1 MAQSHQPLYSS
12 GERRNTGSPEG
23 RLFIV
28 SAPSGAGKS
37 TLCCAVRRH
46 LGDLAYSVSYTTRP
60 PRQRERQAVDYYYI
74 SEAEFLQGIDEGRW
88 AEWARVHGNYY
99 GTSAR
104 WIEETLNSGRD
115 ILLDIDLQGARQ
127 MVRRFPNAVTIF
139 IMPPSLAE
147 LERRLRQRG
156 ADSLQDIDL
165 RLQNAREEIA
175 QRGFC
180 RHELINDDIGK
191 ATRDLV
197 DLIEGYREGVTRRRP
212 SGDGRGAA
220 E

>member
-1 MAQSHQPLYSS
+1 MAPSHKPFHSS
-12 GERRNTGSPEG
+12 GEHRNTGLPGG

-37 TLCCAVRRH
+37 TLCSAVRKQ

-60 PRQRERQAVDYYYI
+60 PRKGERRAEDYHFI
-74 SEAEFLQGIDEGRW
+74 SEAEFHQGIGEGRW

-104 WIEETLNSGRD
+104 WIQETLNSGRD
-115 ILLDIDLQGARQ
+115 ILMDIDLQGARQ
-127 MVRRFPNAVTIF
+127 MVRRFPDAITIF

-147 LERRLRQRG
+147 LERRLRQRA
-156 ADSLQDIDL
+156 ADSLPDIDL
-165 RLQNAREEIA
+165 RLQNAREEID
-175 QRGFC
+175 QRSFC
-180 RHELINDDIGK
+180 RHELLNDDIGK
-191 ATRDLV
+191 AIQALV
-197 DLIEGYREGVTRRRP
+197 DLIQGYRQGVP
-212 SGDGRGAA
+212 GRSVENVPGAA

>member
-1 MAQSHQPLYSS
+1 VVQSCKPSS
-12 GERRNTGSPEG
+12 SQGERWNTGSPGG

-37 TLCCAVRRH
+37 TLCSAVRRN
-46 LGDLAYSVSYTTRP
+46 LGDLAYSVSYTTRT
-60 PRQRERQAVDYYYI
+60 PRKGERHAVDYYFI
-74 SEAEFLQGIDEGRW
+74 SETEFRQGIDQGRW

-99 GTSAR
+99 GTSAQ

-127 MVRRFPNAVTIF
+127 MVRRFPEAVTIF
-139 IMPPSLAE
+139 IMPPSLSE

-156 ADSLQDIDL
+156 SDSLKDIDL
-165 RLQNAREEIA
+165 RMKNAREEIA
-175 QRGFC
+175 QRSLC

-197 DLIEGYREGVTRRRP
+197 DLIEGYRKGVSCRP
-212 SGDGRGAA
+212 LENCSGAA

>member
-1 MAQSHQPLYSS
+1 MAQSCKPLSS
-12 GERRNTGSPEG
+12 PEEHRNTGSPGG

-37 TLCCAVRRH
+37 TLCSAVRRC
-46 LGDLAYSVSYTTRP
+46 LGGLAYSVSYTTRL
-60 PRQRERQAVDYYYI
+60 PRKGERQAVEYHFI
-74 SEAEFLQGIDEGRW
+74 SEAEFRRGIDQGRW

-104 WIEETLNSGRD
+104 WIQETLNSGRD

-127 MVRRFPNAVTIF
+127 MVRRFPDAVTIF
-139 IMPPSLAE
+139 IMPPSLSE
-147 LERRLRQRG
+147 LERRLRQRA
-156 ADSLQDIDL
+156 ADSQQDIDL
-165 RLQNAREEIA
+165 RLKNAKDEIA
-175 QRGFC
+175 QRNFC

-191 ATRDLV
+191 AVQELV
-197 DLIEGYREGVTRRRP
+197 GLIEGYREGNP
-212 SGDGRGAA
+212 GGPFEGGYGAA

>member
-1 MAQSHQPLYSS
+1 VAQSCKPLSS
-12 GERRNTGSPEG
+12 PGVGRNTGSPGG

-37 TLCCAVRRH
+37 TLCSAVRRD
-46 LGDLAYSVSYTTRP
+46 LEGLAYSVSYTTRP
-60 PRQRERQAVDYYYI
+60 QRKGEHQGVDYHFI
-74 SEAEFLQGIDEGRW
+74 SEAEFRQGIDQGRW

-104 WIEETLNSGRD
+104 WIEETLISGRD

-127 MVRRFPNAVTIF
+127 MVRRFPEAVTIF
-139 IMPPSLAE
+139 IMPPSLLE

-156 ADSLQDIDL
+156 TDRPQDIDL
-165 RLQNAREEIA
+165 RLKNATEEIA
-175 QRGFC
+175 QRSLC

-197 DLIEGYREGVTRRRP
+197 DLIKGYRKGVACRP
-212 SGDGRGAA
+212 LDNGSGAA

>member
-1 MAQSHQPLYSS
+1 MAPSHKPSSLS
-12 GERRNTGSPEG
+12 GEQRNSGSRVG

-37 TLCCAVRRH
+37 TLCSAVRRNI
-46 LGDLAYSVSYTTRP
+46 GDLAYSVSYTTRP
-60 PRQRERQAVDYYYI
+60 PRAGECEAVDYHFI
-74 SEAEFLQGIDEGRW
+74 SEAEFKRGIDEERW

-104 WIEETLNSGRD
+104 WIRETLNSGRD
-115 ILLDIDLQGARQ
+115 ILMDIDLQGARQ
-127 MVRRFPNAVTIF
+127 MVRRFPDAVTIF

-147 LERRLRQRG
+147 LERRLMQRA

-165 RLQNAREEIA
+165 RLQNAREEID

-180 RHELINDDIGK
+180 RHELLNSDIGK
-191 ATRDLV
+191 ATRDLM
-197 DLIEGYREGVTRRRP
+197 DLIEGYRRAAPGRFVQN
-212 SGDGRGAA
+212 DRGAA
-220 E
+220 K

>member
-1 MAQSHQPLYSS
+1 MAQPCKPLSS
-12 GERRNTGSPEG
+12 PGEGRNTGSPGG

-37 TLCCAVRRH
+37 TLCSAVRRQ
-46 LGDLAYSVSYTTRP
+46 LGDLTYSVSYTTRP
-60 PRQRERQAVDYYYI
+60 PRKEERHGVDYHFV
-74 SEAEFLQGIDEGRW
+74 SEADFRQGIDKGRW

-104 WIEETLNSGRD
+104 WIEETLKSGRD

-127 MVRRFPNAVTIF
+127 MVRRFPEAVTIF
-139 IMPPSLAE
+139 IMPPSLSE

-165 RLQNAREEIA
+165 RLKNAREEIA
-175 QRGFC
+175 QRNFC

-197 DLIEGYREGVTRRRP
+197 DLIKGYREGVSCRTLENG
-212 SGDGRGAA
+212 SGAA

>member
-1 MAQSHQPLYSS
+1 VVQTHQPPYPQS
-12 GERRNTGSPEG
+12 EYRNTGSSGG

-37 TLCCAVRRH
+37 TLCSAVRRH

-60 PRQRERQAVDYYYI
+60 PRRGERRGEDYHFV
-74 SEAEFLQGIDEGRW
+74 SEAEFLQGVDQGRW

-115 ILLDIDLQGARQ
+115 ILMDIDLQGARQ
-127 MVRRFPNAVTIF
+127 MARRFPEAVTIF
-139 IMPPSLAE
+139 IMPPSLDE
-147 LERRLRQRG
+147 LERRLRQRA
-156 ADSLQDIDL
+156 ADSLKDIDL
-165 RLQNAREEIA
+165 RLENAREEIA
-175 QRGFC
+175 RRSFC
-180 RHELINDDIGK
+180 RHELVNDNLEE
-191 ATRDLV
+191 ATRELV
-197 DLIEGYREGVTRRRP
+197 ALIESYRAGDAHRP
-212 SGDGRGAA
+212 SENARGAA

>member
-1 MAQSHQPLYSS
+1 MAQTSKPLSS
-12 GERRNTGSPEG
+12 PGDSRNTSSPGG

-37 TLCCAVRRH
+37 TLCSAVRRH
-46 LGDLAYSVSYTTRP
+46 LRDLAYSVSYTTRP
-60 PRQRERQAVDYYYI
+60 PRQGERQGVEYHFVT
-74 SEAEFLQGIDEGRW
+74 EAEFRQGIDQGRW
-88 AEWARVHGNYY
+88 AEWASVHGNYY

-104 WIEETLNSGRD
+104 WIEETLISGRD

-127 MVRRFPNAVTIF
+127 MVGRFPEAVTIF
-139 IMPPSLAE
+139 IMPPSLSE

-156 ADSLQDIDL
+156 SDSLKDIDL
-165 RLQNAREEIA
+165 RMKNAREEIA
-175 QRGFC
+175 QRSLC

-197 DLIEGYREGVTRRRP
+197 DLIEGYRKGVSCRP
-212 SGDGRGAA
+212 LENCSGAA

>member
-1 MAQSHQPLYSS
+1 VALSS
-12 GERRNTGSPEG
+12 KPSSPPGDHRSIGSPGG

-37 TLCCAVRRH
+37 TLCTAVRRH
-46 LGDLAYSVSYTTRP
+46 LDGLAYSVSYTTRP
-60 PRQRERQAVDYYYI
+60 PRRGERPAVDYHFI
-74 SEAEFLQGIDEGRW
+74 SESEFRQGIDEGRW

-127 MVRRFPNAVTIF
+127 MVRRFPDAVTIF

-147 LERRLRQRG
+147 LERRLRQRD
-156 ADSLQDIDL
+156 ADSQQDIEL
-165 RLQNAREEIA
+165 RLSNAREEIA
-175 QRGFC
+175 QRHFC
-180 RHELINDDIGK
+180 RHELINDEIGK
-191 ATRDLV
+191 ATRALV
-197 DLIEGYREGVTRRRP
+197 DLIAGYREGASHRS
-212 SGDGRGAA
+212 SGNVRGTA
-220 E
+220 EQ

>member
-1 MAQSHQPLYSS
+1 VAPSQKPLSPP
-12 GERRNTGSPEG
+12 GENRNTGSPGG

-37 TLCCAVRRH
+37 TLCSAVRRN

-60 PRQRERQAVDYYYI
+60 PRTGEREAVDYHFI
-74 SEAEFLQGIDEGRW
+74 SEAEFKRGIDEERW

-104 WIEETLNSGRD
+104 WIQETLNSGQD

-127 MVRRFPNAVTIF
+127 MVRRFPDAVTIF

-147 LERRLRQRG
+147 LERRLRQR
-156 ADSLQDIDL
+156 AEDSLQDIEL
-165 RLQNAREEIA
+165 RLQNARDEID
-175 QRGFC
+175 QRSFC
-180 RHELINDDIGK
+180 RHELLNDDIGK
-191 ATRDLV
+191 ATQALV
-197 DLIEGYREGVTRRRP
+197 DLIEGYRQGGSGRP
-212 SGDGRGAA
+212 VVRGRGAA

>member
-1 MAQSHQPLYSS
+1 VAPSCKPLSS
-12 GERRNTGSPEG
+12 PGVGRNTGSPEG

-37 TLCCAVRRH
+37 TLCSAVRRH
-46 LGDLAYSVSYTTRP
+46 FGDLAYSVSYTTRP
-60 PRQRERQAVDYYYI
+60 PRQGERQGVDYYFV
-74 SEAEFLQGIDEGRW
+74 SEADFRQGIDQGRW

-127 MVRRFPNAVTIF
+127 MVRRFPEAVTIF
-139 IMPPSLAE
+139 IMPPSLTE

-156 ADSLQDIDL
+156 ADSQQDIDL
-165 RLQNAREEIA
+165 RLKNAREEIA
-175 QRGFC
+175 RRSLC
-180 RHELINDDIGK
+180 RHELINDDIGE

-197 DLIEGYREGVTRRRP
+197 DLIEGYRKGVSCGP
-212 SGDGRGAA
+212 LDNGGVAA

>member
-1 MAQSHQPLYSS
+1 VAPPKKPLSSS
-12 GERRNTGSPEG
+12 GGNRNTGSPGG

-37 TLCCAVRRH
+37 TLCSAVRRN

-60 PRQRERQAVDYYYI
+60 PRSGEREAVDYHFI
-74 SEAEFLQGIDEGRW
+74 SEAEFKRGIDEERW

-104 WIEETLNSGRD
+104 WIQETLNSGQD
-115 ILLDIDLQGARQ
+115 ILMDIDLQGARQ
-127 MVRRFPNAVTIF
+127 MVRRFPDAVTIF

-147 LERRLRQRG
+147 LERRLRQRA

-165 RLQNAREEIA
+165 RLQNAKDEID

-180 RHELINDDIGK
+180 RHELLNDDINR
-191 ATRDLV
+191 ATQALV
-197 DLIEGYREGVTRRRP
+197 DLIEVHRQGV
-212 SGDGRGAA
+212 SGRSVDSGRGAA